1 MPARQSHI
9 HHALPYVFAVILAI
23 AAGPADAA
31 TNTRTA
37 AASLTATPA
46 TLTAALAA
54 LQPGQTL
61 VLEGR
66 FNETLIRDRD
76 FGGVTI
82 DARRAEFAGGL
93 LLRNV
98 QNISFVGGTYG
109 SRIAPMRGNNTVEIL
124 NGAHI
129 SFAHATIVGD
139 NDGKG
144 VGVMVRQSRNV
155 TVRDTVLEGHRAGL
169 TSISS
174 TDSLFTRNQFLNL
187 SSDGINLS
195 DSHRILATHNLCQ
208 GFAPSAGAHP
218 DCIQLWSLKD
228 KPLQSDI
235 YLLNNTAY
243 GATQG
248 FASFD
253 PSTASGIRFTFAGNY
268 METSYPQGVAC
279 YGCFD
284 SRFLNNTLIAT
295 PGARWRTSMN
305 IVGGA
310 GNEIAGNLLYDWRT
324 GAPAWASSLQRQ
336 FSDLVP
342 SIAGVGSIHDD
353 RSYGASITGDSIA
366 AVPEPATWA
375 QMIIGMMLIGIVR
388 RGRQS
393 MILQAS

>member
-9 HHALPYVFAVILAI
+9 HHALPYVFAVILAV
-23 AAGPADAA
+23 AARPADAA
-31 TNTRTA
+31 TTRQI
-37 AASLTATPA
+37 TATQA
-46 TLTAALAA
+46 TLTSALAS
-54 LQPGQTL
+54 LKPGETL

-66 FNETLIRDRD
+66 FNETLIRNRD

-98 QNISFVGGTYG
+98 QNVSFIGGTYG
-109 SRIAPMRGNNTVEIL
+109 SRIAPMRGTNTVEVL
-124 NGAHI
+124 NGFNI

-144 VGVMVRQSRNV
+144 LGVMVRQSRNV
-155 TVRDTVLEGHRAGL
+155 TVRDTQLDGHRTGL
-169 TSISS
+169 ASLSS
-174 TDSLFTRNQFLNL
+174 SDSLFTRNQFLNM

-195 DSHRILATHNLCQ
+195 DSHRILASHNLCK
-208 GFAPSAGAHP
+208 GFAPTPGAHP
-218 DCIQLWSLKD
+218 DCIQLWSLRD

-253 PSTASGIRFTFAGNY
+253 PDTASGIRFTFAGNY

-310 GNEIAGNLLYDWRT
+310 RNEIAGNLLYDWRG

-342 SIAGVGSIHDD
+342 SIAGVGSTLDYRGYGLEPMG
-353 RSYGASITGDSIA
+353 RSVGT
-366 AVPEPATWA
+366 VPEPATWA
-375 QMIIGMMLIGIVR
+375 QMIIGLMLIGIVR
-388 RGRQS
+388 RGRQN